1 MAHFLDLKKLE
12 NFYESNPASI
22 IFAFYSSRL
31 LENGEYERAAE
42 ICRSGLQKNP
52 DFPFGHY
59 ILGLANYHMKNYSDA
74 KHELEISLAL
84 DPAAPKAW
92 KLLGEINAHLNLITL
107 AKEDYLR
114 AYLNDIFN
122 HEAGEKF
129 FGEDLVQHAPAPET
143 EPVEFEEQTGAEVE
157 DLSEEEIE
165 HLLNSTGIPE
175 EDTDFQK
182 TLDEVFKET
191 MEDVS
196 KKEDK
201 KEPEPDVTEE
211 PEVQPKEDTLG
222 EETILDR
229 DEFSN
234 AFDSFFK
241 EYEKEEEEASEEE
254 FSDEKVSAEPEDESE
269 LIELDE
275 AETEEGK
282 ELEEKEFPEEFIE
295 EEPMD
300 FSAVVSDLISE
311 RENEVESE
319 DEELLEEEHKLE
331 ESSELQEEKE
341 ESEDESEQEYIL
353 RDTISETPES
363 EDVETEMEEKEIS
376 ARKEPDEPDF
386 LPETEEAEE
395 ALPEEEA
402 EEPGTEIP
410 QQPDRSRSS
419 RPPILSPTLGEIYI
433 AQGRFE
439 EAIDVFK
446 QLLEKDPE
454 NPRYGRKI
462 EDLQVIIDKQKSS
475 PKDKS

>member
-12 NFYESNPASI
+12 NFYESNPTSV
-22 IFAFYSSRL
+22 IFAVYSSRL
-31 LENGEYERAAE
+31 LEKGEYERAAE
-42 ICRSGLQKNP
+42 ICQAGLQKNP
-52 DFPFGHY
+52 AFPFGHY

-92 KLLGEINAHLNLITL
+92 KLLGEINEHLNLMTL

-122 HEAGEKF
+122 HEAGERF

-165 HLLNSTGIPE
+165 NLLDSTGIPE

-201 KEPEPDVTEE
+201 SEPEPDVSEE
-211 PEVQPKEDTLG
+211 PEAQPKEDTLG

-241 EYEKEEEEASEEE
+241 EYEKEEES
-254 FSDEKVSAEPEDESE
+254 SDEEAAAESE
-269 LIELDE
+269 DGSELMELDE
-275 AETEEGK
+275 AETEEGT

-319 DEELLEEEHKLE
+319 DEELLEEEHELE
-331 ESSELQEEKE
+331 ESEELQEAPE
-341 ESEDESEQEYIL
+341 ELGDESEQEYIL

-395 ALPEEEA
+395 AAPEEEA
-402 EEPGTEIP
+402 EEPETEVP
-410 QQPDRSRSS
+410 QQPEGSRSS

-475 PKDKS
+475 PKDKP